1 MSKGAQLLKYTEWQ
15 GAAGSWYCN
24 DTSDLTSIRSLW
36 WAPARMM
43 NIAPAEYVEWLVT
56 NFKPDYIVYNEERDV
71 LVYSW
76 RKITDMRLFKNKLNA
91 LARKY
96 NYVI

>member
-1 MSKGAQLLKYTEWQ
+1 MGAPKLLRYEEWQ
-15 GAAGSWYCN
+15 GGGGRWYCN
-24 DTSDLTSIRSLW
+24 DTSDLTSPRSLW

-43 NIAPAEYVEWLVT
+43 NMAPAEYVQWLID
-56 NFKPDYIVYNEERDV
+56 NFHPDYITYNLERDV

-76 RKITDMRLFKNKLNA
+76 RRISDMRVFKNKINA

-96 NYVI
+96 NYII

>member
-1 MSKGAQLLKYTEWQ
+1 MSKPALLKYVEWQ
-15 GAAGSWYCN
+15 SESGLWYCN
-24 DTSDLTSIRSLW
+24 DTSDLSSVRSLW

-43 NIAPAEYVEWLVT
+43 NISPAEYVQWLID
-56 NFKPDYIVYNEERDV
+56 NFHPDHIVYNVEHDV
-71 LVYSW
+71 LIYGW

>member
-1 MSKGAQLLKYTEWQ
+1 MSTKAQLLKYTEWQ
-15 GAAGSWYCN
+15 GGSGRWYCN
-24 DTSDLTSIRSLW
+24 DVSDLASPRAKW

-43 NIAPAEYVEWLVT
+43 NISPAEYVQWLID
-56 NFKPDYIVYNEERDV
+56 NFKPDTIIYYQEQDV

-76 RKITDMRLFKNKLNA
+76 KKQTDMRVFKNKLNA

-96 NYVI
+96 NYII

>member
-1 MSKGAQLLKYTEWQ
+1 MGEPKLLKYVEWQ
-15 GAAGSWYCN
+15 GANGSWYCN
-24 DTSDLTSIRSLW
+24 DTSDLSSVRSLW

-43 NIAPAEYVEWLVT
+43 NISPSEYITWIID
-56 NFKPDYIVYNEERDV
+56 NFHPDYIRYNQERDV

-76 RKITDMRLFKNKLNA
+76 KKLTDMRLFKNKINA

-96 NYVI
+96 NYII